1 MQSGVFANEL
11 KKIKKDIPVEIE
23 EVVGYSGSKPRVAA
37 KRAFFERESRDDRF
51 RGSEVSSQENVE
63 RLV

>member
-23 EVVGYSGSKPRVAA
+23 EVVGYSGSKPRVAS
-37 KRAFFERESRDDRF
+37 KRTFFER
-51 RGSEVSSQENVE
+51 
-63 RLV
+63 